1 MNTHNGTCYV
11 TEKMFLKN
19 LNTAIVVVT
28 DIDDNKQRG
37 GKDKE
42 ERKKER
48 KWRSKKH
55 KVMGK
60 PRQKEMIKHGTMID
74 SRVRICLWGTG
85 PP

>member
-1 MNTHNGTCYV
+1 MYRKNV
-11 TEKMFLKN
+11 PKN

-42 ERKKER
+42 ARKKER

-55 KVMGK
+55 KVMG
-60 PRQKEMIKHGTMID
+60 
-74 SRVRICLWGTG
+74 SRGKRR
-85 PP
+85 

>member
-42 ERKKER
+42 ARKRKKLE
-48 KWRSKKH
+48 K
-55 KVMGK
+55 
-60 PRQKEMIKHGTMID
+60 
-74 SRVRICLWGTG
+74 
-85 PP
+85 

>member
-42 ERKKER
+42 ARKRKKNGEV
-48 KWRSKKH
+48 K
-55 KVMGK
+55 G
-60 PRQKEMIKHGTMID
+60 IK
-74 SRVRICLWGTG
+74 
-85 PP
+85 